1 MPQNGASYKI
11 MIVSNRKQ
19 ALAEFADTLSQ
30 EGRHEIA
37 WAQTGEAAL
46 NLAKEKIFQM
56 VVVDHELADT
66 TTEKLCKDLLDVN
79 ALINT
84 VAVSELSPE
93 DFHEEYEGLGILSHL
108 PLEPGAEDA
117 NAVLEKLSGLAF
129 ILTD

>member
-1 MPQNGASYKI
+1 

-19 ALAEFADTLSQ
+19 ALEQFSQALTQ

-37 WAQTGEAAL
+37 WVQTGEAAL
-46 NLAKEKIFQM
+46 DLVRQKTFQL
-56 VVVDHELADT
+56 VVVDHDLKDT

-84 VAVSELSPE
+84 AAVSELSEE
-93 DFHEEYEGLGILSHL
+93 DFHEDFEGLGILAHL
-108 PLEPGAEDA
+108 PLEPRAQDA
-117 NAVLEKLSGLAF
+117 DAILEKLSGLAF